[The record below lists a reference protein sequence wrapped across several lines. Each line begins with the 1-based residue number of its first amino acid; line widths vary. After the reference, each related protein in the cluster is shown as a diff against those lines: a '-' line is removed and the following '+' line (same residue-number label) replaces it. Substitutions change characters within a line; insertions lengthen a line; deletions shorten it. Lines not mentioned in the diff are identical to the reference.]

1 MERKFNFVRA
11 EYEVPGTIWSL
22 RMRSLLGEQIWELSA
37 IKAKEM
43 VGVTQ
48 STHTE
53 GKEAEVRHWENRQ
66 DTEPMEETEKLRHK
80 KEP

>member
-1 MERKFNFVRA
+1 MVRA
-11 EYEVPGTIWSL
+11 EFEMPGTIWSL

-43 VGVTQ
+43 DGVTQ
-48 STHTE
+48 STHAE
-53 GKEAEVRHWENRQ
+53 GKEAEVRHWEHRQ
-66 DTEPMEETEKLRHK
+66 DTEPMEETEKLRHE